1 MKAAIIDPEISTPS
15 EYAPGSCKLRSLLQT
30 LGGKFQFSKYIILDE
45 DLEHPH
51 LDSDPAPSYTTQ
63 IKEEQLISLD
73 LPSDLDL
80 LLQAVSQDIDLEE
93 IFNSLVK
100 YCLCYKQECFNLLE
114 SSHKACKAIVHIS
127 GPQALGR
134 LSPAEDYAVALSS
147 FQSALEYISSIR
159 PSPNHKTMFY
169 KLDQMKQTASNSLY
183 YSNIYPPGNLLE
195 SNKENMCHGC
205 PLPMHLIGCHG
216 VVQDLKQD
224 VISTYTPE
232 VLCHAVKKEVRQLSP
247 EDQLI
252 HLAKRAHR
260 LSQIQRSY
268 EPSSNFCWDPVPLAS
283 DVIDSLKSLPSNKQ
297 QQKIHLF
304 WQDIIRIYAED
315 HVLCTQ
321 FEVESI
327 LLSRSTLGRDPLLEF
342 LINGK
347 KLQEALKQSKRKK
360 TLMRVLLRRK
370 DKISK
375 SLSAWNITDI
385 QE

>member
-1 MKAAIIDPEISTPS
+1 M
-15 EYAPGSCKLRSLLQT
+15 
-30 LGGKFQFSKYIILDE
+30 
-45 DLEHPH
+45 
-51 LDSDPAPSYTTQ
+51 
-63 IKEEQLISLD
+63 
-73 LPSDLDL
+73 
-80 LLQAVSQDIDLEE
+80 
-93 IFNSLVK
+93 
-100 YCLCYKQECFNLLE
+100 
-114 SSHKACKAIVHIS
+114 
-127 GPQALGR
+127 
-134 LSPAEDYAVALSS
+134 
-147 FQSALEYISSIR
+147 
-159 PSPNHKTMFY
+159 
-169 KLDQMKQTASNSLY
+169 
-183 YSNIYPPGNLLE
+183 E
-195 SNKENMCHGC
+195 SNKENMCNGC

-268 EPSSNFCWDPVPLAS
+268 EPSSNFWRDPVPLAS